1 MNAIKSP
8 YDLAIIGAGMGGL
21 ALGVILSARGKR
33 VLILEKNPWV
43 GGRVTS
49 YERDGF
55 QIDLGA
61 HVISRSDKGP
71 LGEILRLAGKEKKIA
86 FQYVRPLTSFRG
98 KTFAFPRGLQ
108 GLIPAGDFQDLTRML
123 QAMTSL
129 SDAETHEL
137 DELDLRSYTQRF
149 TRNPLS
155 VSCINNICMVY
166 VCLPYFEASAGEFI
180 RCLKW
185 EAGARASGYPEG
197 GCRAISEALAEFIR
211 EKGGRI
217 LTTAPAAKIIVRD
230 HAVRGLESP
239 GAFFPTQLIV
249 SNADPYH
256 TVIEL
261 IGREFFPDDYL
272 DKIQSLSFSYSML
285 NLRLAFKEPVASW
298 KLLTHIGSDNPELY
312 EENIREGGVPE
323 DVSIFCPV
331 PSNFSPTVAP
341 PGKQLLSAGAII
353 PFGTSNLEKWQE
365 AIMNTLDRLIP
376 GYRDKLLWVEKTT
389 PADIN
394 QAVGERGAVIGAG
407 QSTSQVGKNRL
418 PLETPVQGLYLCGSE
433 AGGSG
438 VGMELAIKSAQ
449 ELAEIISKQ

>member
-8 YDLAIIGAGMGGL
+8 YDLAIIGAGIGGL
-21 ALGVILSARGKR
+21 ALGTILSARGKR
-33 VLILEKNPWV
+33 VLILEKNSWV

-71 LGEILRLAGKEKKIA
+71 LGEILRLAGKENRVT
-86 FQYVRPLTSFRG
+86 FQYVRPLTSFQG
-98 KTFAFPRGLQ
+98 KIFAFPRGLEE
-108 GLIPAGDFQDLTRML
+108 LIPGRDFQDLMRML
-123 QAMTSL
+123 QTMTSMT
-129 SDAETHEL
+129 DAETHEFDL
-137 DELDLRSYTQRF
+137 EDLRSYIQRF

-155 VSCINNICMVY
+155 VSCLNNICMVY

-197 GCRAISEALAEFIR
+197 GCRSISEALADFIR
-211 EKGGRI
+211 EKGGKI
-217 LTTAPAAKIIVRD
+217 LTTAPAAKILVRD
-230 HAVRGLESP
+230 NAVRGLESP
-239 GAFFPTQLIV
+239 GAFFPARTII

-261 IGREFFPDDYL
+261 TGREFFPDDYL
-272 DKIQSLSFSYSML
+272 EKVQSLTYSYSML
-285 NLRLAFKEPVASW
+285 NLRLALKEPVASW

-312 EENIREGGVPE
+312 EENTRADLVPD

-331 PSNFSPTVAP
+331 PSNFAPAVAP
-341 PGKQLLSAGAII
+341 PGRQLLTAGAII
-353 PFGTSNLEKWQE
+353 PYSTSRIEEWQE
-365 AIMNTLDRLIP
+365 AILKTLDRLIP

-394 QAVGERGAVIGAG
+394 QAVGESGAIIGAG
-407 QSTSQVGKNRL
+407 QSTGQVGKNRL
-418 PLETPVQGLYLCGSE
+418 PSETPVQGLYLCGSE

-438 VGMELAIKSAQ
+438 VGIELAIRSAQ
-449 ELAEIISKQ
+449 DLAEKICR